1 MLGKWLSKLTNKSP
15 KSPIK
20 VISDGIASEKE
31 PDLNTENPQGIYMTS
46 DGIPVGK
53 YIEHL
58 FNTKYEYTEY
68 IHPDKWEPPMKE
80 LFWLIIKD
88 RKNWTKKHNMGPFFE
103 YTHILEYTHK
113 NLNVVVEVSYKYSCG
128 RKAQC
133 TLSIS
138 DSQTQC
144 IATYVEVY
152 KEIIYGS
159 KLERILRIDLCRVNR
174 KQREAKAS
182 EAKMIADYL
191 ESK

>member
-1 MLGKWLSKLTNKSP
+1 MFGKWLSKLTNKSP
-15 KSPIK
+15 KAPVK

-31 PDLNTENPQGIYMTS
+31 PDLDTENPQGIHMTS

-88 RKNWTKKHNMGPFFE
+88 RKNWNTEKTKYYLSK
-103 YTHILEYTHK
+103 YTHK
-113 NLNVVVEVSYKYSCG
+113 KLDVVVVMDYVYRCG
-128 RKAQC
+128 RSARC
-133 TLSIS
+133 NLSIS
-138 DSQTQC
+138 NSQTLC
-144 IATYVEVY
+144 IVTYVKVY